1 MRQDN
6 NHQAF
11 FALLRAG
18 LWEQDVRLVQFGD
31 IDYSEVY
38 RLAKEQSVVGLVA
51 AGIEHVIDEKV
62 SKEDALVFAGN
73 ILQLEQRNQAMDIF
87 IGDIVEKMRKEGIC
101 TLLLKGQ
108 GVAQCYAKPLWRAS
122 GDIDFF
128 LSEDNYR
135 HAKEYL
141 GGIASSVDE
150 ENAYYR
156 HIAMTISSWTVELH
170 GSLRGGLWRR
180 LDRALDEV
188 QKSVFYEGNVR
199 SWIDGHS
206 HVFLPREDEDT
217 VYIFSHILQHF
228 FLEGI
233 GLRQICDWCRL
244 LWTYQNKLDKTL
256 LKKRLDDM
264 GVMTEWYSF
273 AALAVKYLGMPAVAM
288 PFYDESGRWER
299 KADKIMDFV
308 LETGNFG
315 HNRDYSYQN
324 KYPYYISKI
333 ISLGLH
339 IMDFFKYYTIFPID
353 SIKVMTRRLTIG
365 IKVVM
370 KGKKH
375 E

>member
-38 RLAKEQSVVGLVA
+38 RLAEEQSVVGLVA

-87 IGDIVEKMRKEGIC
+87 IGDIVEKMRKEGIY

-122 GDIDFF
+122 GDVDFF

-170 GSLRGGLWRR
+170 GTLRGGLWRR

-233 GLRQICDWCRL
+233 GFRQICDWCRL

-299 KADKIMDFV
+299 KADKIMGFV

-324 KYPYYISKI
+324 KYPYFICKI

-353 SIKVMTRRLTIG
+353 SIKVMTRRLTVG

>member
-38 RLAKEQSVVGLVA
+38 RLAEEQSVVGLVA

-87 IGDIVEKMRKEGIC
+87 IGDIVEKMRKEGIY

-170 GSLRGGLWRR
+170 GTLRGGLWRR

-206 HVFLPREDEDT
+206 QVFLPREDEDT

-233 GLRQICDWCRL
+233 GFRQICDWCRL

-324 KYPYYISKI
+324 KYPYFICKI

-353 SIKVMTRRLTIG
+353 SIKVMTRRLTVG

>member
-6 NHQAF
+6 NHQVF

-38 RLAKEQSVVGLVA
+38 RLAEEQSVVGLVA
-51 AGIEHVIDEKV
+51 AGIEHVTGEKV
-62 SKEDALVFAGN
+62 RKEDALVFAGN

-87 IGDIVEKMRKEGIC
+87 IGYIVEKMRKEGIY

-108 GVAQCYAKPLWRAS
+108 GVAQCYAKPLWRV
-122 GDIDFF
+122 
-128 LSEDNYR
+128 SEDNYR

-141 GGIASSVDE
+141 GGIASSADE

-170 GSLRGGLWRR
+170 GTLRGGLWRR

-188 QKSVFYEGNVR
+188 QKSVFYEDNVR

-233 GLRQICDWCRL
+233 GFRQICDWCRL

-324 KYPYYISKI
+324 KYPYFICKI

-353 SIKVMTRRLTIG
+353 SIKVMTRRLTVG